1 MKTNRRDFL
10 IKAGLASAAFT
21 LFPTIVKPSVLGGGG
36 RMLPGDKISMVLIGC
51 GGQGRWNLDQF
62 LQLNEVQVV
71 AVCDVD
77 KSQSALAKKMVDDK
91 LGNSDCRV
99 YNDFMELLEKEQAD
113 AAILALPDHW
123 HALIG
128 IAVANKKIDIY
139 GEKPLARTIGEG
151 RAVVNAAEK
160 NNIVWQMGSWQRSQN
175 HFRYAAELVING
187 RIGKVDFVEVSLH
200 DGRNIIE
207 NPPIQPVP
215 AGVDWDRWLG
225 PAPKVPYRGV
235 MHGNWRFINDYGGG
249 QLTDWAGHHID
260 IAHWGLG
267 LDRTGPVSVEGAGR
281 SYPDGIYDAFAE
293 YDFTCV
299 YANGLKMRVAN
310 RSKLENAGALWKAK
324 DIGILWKGSDGW
336 VYVSRGQIKASDD
349 KILKEVIGEKEINL
363 YRSTSHHQNFID
375 CVRSRKETITPADV
389 GHRSISVGLLGEIAM
404 ITGRKIHW
412 DPQTE
417 KFTDN
422 DIPATRLLKRPF
434 RDPWKL

>member
-1 MKTNRRDFL
+1 
-10 IKAGLASAAFT
+10 
-21 LFPTIVKPSVLGGGG
+21 
-36 RMLPGDKISMVLIGC
+36 
-51 GGQGRWNLDQF
+51 
-62 LQLNEVQVV
+62 
-71 AVCDVD
+71 
-77 KSQSALAKKMVDDK
+77 MVDDK

-99 YNDFMELLEKEQAD
+99 YNDFLELLEKEQAD
-113 AAILALPDHW
+113 TAILALPDHW
-123 HALIG
+123 HALIA

-151 RAVVNAAEK
+151 RAVVNAAAR

-200 DGRNIIE
+200 DGRNKIE

-267 LDRTGPVSVEGAGR
+267 LDRTGPISVEGIGR

-310 RSKLENAGALWKAK
+310 RSKLENEGALWKAK

-336 VYVSRGQIKASDD
+336 VYVSRGQIKASED

-363 YRSTSHHQNFID
+363 YRSTNHHQNFID
-375 CVRSRKETITPADV
+375 CVRSRKETITPAEV

-417 KFTDN
+417 RFTNN

>member
-1 MKTNRRDFL
+1 
-10 IKAGLASAAFT
+10 
-21 LFPTIVKPSVLGGGG
+21 
-36 RMLPGDKISMVLIGC
+36 
-51 GGQGRWNLDQF
+51 
-62 LQLNEVQVV
+62 
-71 AVCDVD
+71 
-77 KSQSALAKKMVDDK
+77 
-91 LGNSDCRV
+91 
-99 YNDFMELLEKEQAD
+99 
-113 AAILALPDHW
+113 
-123 HALIG
+123 
-128 IAVANKKIDIY
+128 
-139 GEKPLARTIGEG
+139 
-151 RAVVNAAEK
+151 
-160 NNIVWQMGSWQRSQN
+160 
-175 HFRYAAELVING
+175 
-187 RIGKVDFVEVSLH
+187 
-200 DGRNIIE
+200 
-207 NPPIQPVP
+207 
-215 AGVDWDRWLG
+215 
-225 PAPKVPYRGV
+225 

-267 LDRTGPVSVEGAGR
+267 FDRTGPISVEGTGR

-363 YRSTSHHQNFID
+363 YRSTNHHQNFID
-375 CVRSRKETITPADV
+375 CVRSRKETITPAEV